1 MTLDLSPQTYRL
13 TLTVD
18 LSNGQTLTSFLSALA
33 ARNGLQSPARFCVA
47 FGLDLADLD
56 KGEDEALSNLAK
68 LTGVPVERLARSSSR
83 RRPMPTLMGQHID
96 AADMGAYLRV
106 CPQCLAEDRAQQPH
120 WPFAAAGKF
129 RAAWSHNLVQ
139 ACIDHELQLVAL
151 PASLGNFPINDFA
164 IALRA
169 LEASGEI
176 LSTVRRVVSPL
187 EAFIHGRL
195 AGAGAGIA
203 VLDPL
208 TLADATFF
216 CTYLGAHHRPA
227 HRAVAPINI
236 DHALDQAN
244 HGFAIALDGASA
256 VRARLDEIAETVNPL
271 GVAEIGLRR
280 VFMTL
285 YDRVKGRSESDML
298 AIRQMMVDIGTARC
312 LIDFEQ
318 TEALGLPVPP
328 RDRQTLESA
337 QRRFGINGRNIRAAL
352 IELRAIPHDDQ
363 PKAANTVLFEAS
375 PVSAVL
381 ARIKESLNLVEAARL
396 LGLHPQQ
403 LVKICD
409 AGLLKPFFM
418 RPSHDLKPL
427 RYFER
432 VDVEGFLARL
442 TANCKR
448 VAETASMVDIWEA
461 GLKTCRQPVEIIAA
475 IHDGR
480 IVKTYSATRQPS
492 VRDIRLALDDV
503 RSVTFDAADNL
514 MSAEDCSRILTI
526 NLHAMRSIMQSG
538 ILKSEVGINSVNHR
552 RQLSARMTV
561 VKEFDKEFVSLNS
574 LRERFKTSG
583 PGMAQALFKAGAS
596 PAFPINQSVISI
608 YRRDEVAR
616 VQARLQ
622 RIIEQRQAMS
632 RWSGQRR

>member
-18 LSNGQTLTSFLSALA
+18 LANGQTLTSFLSALA
-33 ARNGLQSPARFCVA
+33 ARNGLQSSARFCVA

-96 AADMGAYLRV
+96 AADMGAHLRV

-151 PASLGNFPINDFA
+151 PASLGKLPNNDFA

-169 LEASGEI
+169 LDTSGEV
-176 LSTVRRVVSPL
+176 LPTVGRAVSPL

-195 AGAGAGIA
+195 AGAGTGIA

-208 TLADATFF
+208 ALADATFF
-216 CTYLGAHHRPA
+216 CTYLGAQHRHA

-236 DHALDQAN
+236 DHAIDQAN
-244 HGFAIALDGASA
+244 RGFAIALTDAAA

-285 YDRVKGRSESDML
+285 YDRVRGRSERDML

-328 RDRQTLESA
+328 RDQQTLESA
-337 QRRFGINGRNIRAAL
+337 QRRFGINGRELRAAL
-352 IELRAIPHDDQ
+352 IELRAIPRDE
-363 PKAANTVLFEAS
+363 PRATNTVLVEVA
-375 PVSAVL
+375 PTSAVL
-381 ARIKESLNLVEAARL
+381 ARIKDSFNLVEAARL

-403 LVKICD
+403 LVAICD
-409 AGLLKPFFM
+409 AGLLRPFFI

-432 VDVEGFLARL
+432 VDIEGFLARL

-448 VAETASMVDIWEA
+448 VAETASMVDVWEA

-475 IHDGR
+475 IHDRR
-480 IVKTYSATRQPS
+480 IVKTYHATRQPS
-492 VRDIRLALDDV
+492 VRDIRVALDDV
-503 RSVTFDAADNL
+503 RSVIFDASDNL
-514 MSAEDCSRILTI
+514 MSAEDCSRLLTI
-526 NLHAMRSIMQSG
+526 NLNAMRSIMQSG
-538 ILKSEVGINSVNHR
+538 ILKSEVRINSVNHR
-552 RQLSARMTV
+552 RQLSARMTAV
-561 VKEFDKEFVSLNS
+561 QDFDKEFVSLNA
-574 LRERFKTSG
+574 LRERFRTSG

-632 RWSGQRR
+632 RWSGQRG